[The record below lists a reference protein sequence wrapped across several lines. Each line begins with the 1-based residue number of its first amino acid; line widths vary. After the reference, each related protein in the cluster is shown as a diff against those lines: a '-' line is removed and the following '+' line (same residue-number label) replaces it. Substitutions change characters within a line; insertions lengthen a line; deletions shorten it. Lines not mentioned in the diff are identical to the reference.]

1 MTTPSI
7 VTRSQKVVVRG
18 LRLEAMIGVHGHERA
33 RAQPLVL
40 DVEVELAPEPVP
52 DLSATFN
59 YEAVVLAAR
68 NIIAGGHIDLV
79 ETLARSLAEACLGH
93 AAARRVRVCVLK
105 PKALAPDADAA
116 GVEIV
121 LERSAP

>member
-1 MTTPSI
+1 MTSPPI

-18 LRLEAMIGVHGHERA
+18 LRLEAMIGVHEYERA
-33 RAQPLVL
+33 SAQPLVL

-59 YEAVVLAAR
+59 YETVVLAAR

-79 ETLARSLAEACLGH
+79 ETLARSLAEACLRH
-93 AAARRVRVCVLK
+93 AAACRVRVCVLK
-105 PKALAPDADAA
+105 PQALAPDADAA

-121 LERSAP
+121 LERKAP